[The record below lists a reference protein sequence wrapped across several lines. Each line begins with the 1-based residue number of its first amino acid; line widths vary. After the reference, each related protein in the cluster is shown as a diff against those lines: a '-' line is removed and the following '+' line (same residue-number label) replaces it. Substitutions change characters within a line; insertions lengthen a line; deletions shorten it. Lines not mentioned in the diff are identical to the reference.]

1 MGLSVY
7 TYYETF
13 KPHFSFRF
21 KVDFLANPSLY
32 RLVQDIKLPTISINA
47 SDGRKRFGQTQFVLP
62 FFEFGDQ
69 EIEITFVETDTM
81 KVLDYLTNNYNWPNL
96 PNTEDIIVTEYDD
109 TLRNIIKRTKYTI
122 TLFSYSAPQW
132 QNSGS
137 PSNMTITATY
147 IVRSSRDIT
156 KDEYDLYNLPIY
168 SPVVDMVQDMNVI
181 GSSVDEGS
189 AESEWQKF
197 LGSLKDEETELE
209 KNAELNRQRQ
219 EAMMQPMAFD
229 TNTKAKEKWKDVE
242 KEKGELDESI
252 AKTLEENFYNSSS
265 EDQQAAEIEAF
276 KRYCNSEMNAENRDF
291 SMMTDEEKKIMAERW
306 QKLSDTEKL
315 LMIYGIDTADGL
327 SDDEINTIKNAAAEN
342 ALNQGL
348 TGKEAED
355 YMKESLDS
363 IVKENTEFVNASKEY
378 QDAVNHPEQGRGGE
392 KRTGSAPCGMP
403 AKMYS
408 TMTDA
413 EQKAYLREMLKN
425 EISGKATNGHSRKE
439 GNDNQVYKNSS
450 DDKKANP
457 TQMNY
462 GYGNTYA
469 TLKSL
474 GADKLGEVTF
484 KASKDVTIDG
494 KTYKKG
500 ETIKFTNL
508 TAANE
513 ALKDETLGSNG
524 LVLDQASADK
534 LNNLVLDKLAGEMQ
548 KKFKEKGIE
557 DVIDNMNMN
566 AQMGLTHMVYGG
578 SGTLN
583 SVTEG
588 LAKNKQEAIDSLQ
601 ANGGYLGAD
610 YVEKHKNDKGSTYK
624 STNDKTQVTMS
635 WNRLDYMSEQGKTIK
650 KTDKNG
656 KDIST
661 PASKKQSQN
670 QQVAKNDKT
679 NEKPLQKYT
688 SSNSNRDADLA
699 ELRSKMQ
706 AAGVDTTNTSQ
717 VVDYL
722 VKDGTITSSYKKD
735 QNGLCATGTNLVA
748 AVTSG
753 ATHMESTGNG
763 KDQNLSCY
771 GYKKVASGKGADQLN
786 DMLKHGQ
793 LKEGDVINISYSDGS
808 KYGHAVTVYKDNKG
822 QLAFASDYVQKSSH
836 GQSNASRVGEFYIQ
850 RKA

>member
-21 KVDFLANPSLY
+21 KVDFLSNPSLY
-32 RLVQDIKLPTISINA
+32 RLVQDIKLPSISINA
-47 SDGRKRFGQTQFVLP
+47 SDGKKRFGQTQFVLP

-69 EIEITFVETDTM
+69 ELEITFVETDTM

-122 TLFSYSAPQW
+122 TLFSYNAPQW

-147 IVRSSRDIT
+147 IVRSSKDIT

-168 SPVVDMVQDMNVI
+168 SPVVNMVQDMNVI

-209 KNAELNRQRQ
+209 KNAEFNRQRQ
-219 EAMMQPMAFD
+219 EAILQPMAFE

-276 KRYCNSEMNAENRDF
+276 KRYCLQETQLNVNK
-291 SMMTDEEKKIMAERW
+291 MTDEEKKTMAERW

-315 LMIYGIDTADGL
+315 LMIYGIDTADSL
-327 SDDEINTIKNAAAEN
+327 NDDEIDTIKNAAAEN

-355 YMKESLDS
+355 YMKNSLDS

-378 QDAVNHPEQGRGGE
+378 QEALNHPE
-392 KRTGSAPCGMP
+392 
-403 AKMYS
+403 
-408 TMTDA
+408 
-413 EQKAYLREMLKN
+413 
-425 EISGKATNGHSRKE
+425 
-439 GNDNQVYKNSS
+439 NS
-450 DDKKANP
+450 
-457 TQMNY
+457 
-462 GYGNTYA
+462 
-469 TLKSL
+469 
-474 GADKLGEVTF
+474 
-484 KASKDVTIDG
+484 
-494 KTYKKG
+494 
-500 ETIKFTNL
+500 
-508 TAANE
+508 
-513 ALKDETLGSNG
+513 
-524 LVLDQASADK
+524 
-534 LNNLVLDKLAGEMQ
+534 
-548 KKFKEKGIE
+548 
-557 DVIDNMNMN
+557 
-566 AQMGLTHMVYGG
+566 
-578 SGTLN
+578 
-583 SVTEG
+583 
-588 LAKNKQEAIDSLQ
+588 NK
-601 ANGGYLGAD
+601 
-610 YVEKHKNDKGSTYK
+610 
-624 STNDKTQVTMS
+624 
-635 WNRLDYMSEQGKTIK
+635 
-650 KTDKNG
+650 
-656 KDIST
+656 
-661 PASKKQSQN
+661 QN
-670 QQVAKNDKT
+670 QQVANNKQNKQVV
-679 NEKPLQKYT
+679 NNKQKPLQKYT

-699 ELRSKMQ
+699 ELRSRMQ

-722 VKDGTITSSYKKD
+722 VKDGLITTRYKKD
-735 QNGLCATGTNLVA
+735 QNGLCATSTNLVA
-748 AVTSG
+748 AVTSD
-753 ATHMESTGNG
+753 ATQIKSTGNG

-771 GYKKVASGKGADQLN
+771 GYKKVASGKGANQLD

-808 KYGHAVTVYKDNKG
+808 KYGHAVTVYKDKNGK
-822 QLAFASDYVQKSSH
+822 LAFASDYVQKSAH
-836 GQSNASRVGEFYIQ
+836 GQSNANRVGEFYIQ

>member
-21 KVDFLANPSLY
+21 KVDFLSNPSLY
-32 RLVQDIKLPTISINA
+32 RLVQDIKLPSISINA
-47 SDGRKRFGQTQFVLP
+47 SDGKKRFGQTQFVLP

-69 EIEITFVETDTM
+69 ELEITFIETDTM

-109 TLRNIIKRTKYTI
+109 TLRNVIKRTKYTI
-122 TLFSYSAPQW
+122 TLFSYNAPQW

-168 SPVVDMVQDMNVI
+168 SPVVNMVQDMNII

-197 LGSLKDEETELE
+197 LGNLLDEETELE

-219 EAMMQPMAFD
+219 EAMMKPMAFE
-229 TNTKAKEKWKDVE
+229 TNTKAKEKE
-242 KEKGELDESI
+242 KIYNQKKQAFDDSI
-252 AKTLEENFYNSSS
+252 AEYLAKTFNQFT
-265 EDQQAAEIEAF
+265 DQQKADYENDAF
-276 KRYCNSEMNAENRDF
+276 KRYRNQKIAENSDF
-291 SMMTDEEKKIMAERW
+291 ITMTSDDMRKEFEKLSQTEKMMLIYDIETGDDLDEREMTFISGALQNSLKNEGYSDEELEDIFN
-306 QKLSDTEKL
+306 TE
-315 LMIYGIDTADGL
+315 M
-327 SDDEINTIKNAAAEN
+327 
-342 ALNQGL
+342 
-348 TGKEAED
+348 
-355 YMKESLDS
+355 ESLYDKA
-363 IVKENTEFVNASKEY
+363 KEMETAKQEWVN
-378 QDAVNHPEQGRGGE
+378 AVNHP
-392 KRTGSAPCGMP
+392 
-403 AKMYS
+403 
-408 TMTDA
+408 
-413 EQKAYLREMLKN
+413 
-425 EISGKATNGHSRKE
+425 
-439 GNDNQVYKNSS
+439 
-450 DDKKANP
+450 
-457 TQMNY
+457 
-462 GYGNTYA
+462 
-469 TLKSL
+469 
-474 GADKLGEVTF
+474 
-484 KASKDVTIDG
+484 
-494 KTYKKG
+494 
-500 ETIKFTNL
+500 
-508 TAANE
+508 
-513 ALKDETLGSNG
+513 
-524 LVLDQASADK
+524 
-534 LNNLVLDKLAGEMQ
+534 
-548 KKFKEKGIE
+548 
-557 DVIDNMNMN
+557 
-566 AQMGLTHMVYGG
+566 
-578 SGTLN
+578 
-583 SVTEG
+583 
-588 LAKNKQEAIDSLQ
+588 
-601 ANGGYLGAD
+601 
-610 YVEKHKNDKGSTYK
+610 
-624 STNDKTQVTMS
+624 
-635 WNRLDYMSEQGKTIK
+635 EQGKTIK

-679 NEKPLQKYT
+679 NQKPLQKYT

-699 ELRSKMQ
+699 ELRSRMQ

-722 VKDGTITSSYKKD
+722 VKDGLITTKYKKD

-753 ATHMESTGNG
+753 ATQIKSTGNG

-808 KYGHAVTVYKDNKG
+808 KYGHAVTVYKDKNGK
-822 QLAFASDYVQKSSH
+822 LAFASDYVQKSAH

>member
-21 KVDFLANPSLY
+21 KVDFLSNPSLY

-47 SDGRKRFGQTQFVLP
+47 SDGRKRFGQTQIVLP

-69 EIEITFVETDTM
+69 EIEITFVETDNM
-81 KVLDYLTNNYNWPNL
+81 KVLDYLTNSLCWPDS
-96 PNTEDIIVTEYDD
+96 PKTEDIIVTEYDD
-109 TLRNIIKRTKYTI
+109 TLRNIIKRTKYTV
-122 TLFSYSAPQW
+122 TLFSYNAPQW

-137 PSNMTITATY
+137 PSNMTISATY
-147 IVRSSRDIT
+147 IVRSVQDIT
-156 KDEYDLYNLPIY
+156 KDEYDMYQLPIY
-168 SPVVDMVQDMNVI
+168 SPVVDMEQDMNVI

-197 LGSLKDEETELE
+197 LGSLLDEMSEQQKLDEF
-209 KNAELNRQRQ
+209 NNQRQ
-219 EAMMQPMAFD
+219 EAMMEPMVFE
-229 TNTKAKEKWKDVE
+229 TNTKAKDKWKDVE
-242 KEKGELDESI
+242 KEKSELDQII
-252 AKTLEENFYNSSS
+252 AETLAENFDNNSF

-276 KRYCNSEMNAENRDF
+276 KRYCLQETQRDVNKI
-291 SMMTDEEKKIMAERW
+291 SDEEKKIMAERW

-315 LMIYGIDTADGL
+315 LMIYGIDTENGL
-327 SDDEINTIKNAAAEN
+327 NDDEIDMIKKTTAEN
-342 ALNQGL
+342 ALKQGL

-355 YMKESLDS
+355 FMKERLDS
-363 IVKENTEFVNASKEY
+363 IEKENTEFVNASKEY
-378 QDAVNHPEQGRGGE
+378 QEAVNHPEQGRGGE
-392 KRTGSAPCGMP
+392 QRTGSNPGVMP
-403 AKMYS
+403 DKMYS
-408 TMTDA
+408 SMTDA
-413 EQKAYLREMLKN
+413 EQREYLREMLKK
-425 EISGKATNGHSRKE
+425 EISGQATNGHSRKE
-439 GNDNQVYKNSS
+439 GNDNQVYRNES
-450 DDKKANP
+450 DSKKYNP

-469 TLKSL
+469 KLKNL
-474 GADKLGEVTF
+474 GADKLGEITF
-484 KASKDVTIDG
+484 KVQKDVTIDG

-500 ETIKFTNL
+500 ETIKFDNL
-508 TAANE
+508 TAANN
-513 ALKDETLGSNG
+513 ALQDEKIGKSG
-524 LVLDQASADK
+524 LTLDQASADK
-534 LNNLVLDKLAGEMQ
+534 LNNLVLDNLAGEMQ

-557 DVIDNMNMN
+557 DVIDNMNTN

-583 SVTEG
+583 SVAEG

-610 YVEKHKNDKGSTYK
+610 YTEKHKNDSGSTYK
-624 STNDKTQVTMS
+624 ATNSNTGVTMS

-656 KDIST
+656 KDIT
-661 PASKKQSQN
+661 PPSSK
-670 QQVAKNDKT
+670 QQVAQNTKT
-679 NEKPLQKYT
+679 NQKPLQKYT
-688 SSNSNRDADLA
+688 SSNGNRDADLA
-699 ELRSKMQ
+699 ELRTKMQ
-706 AAGVDTTNTSQ
+706 SAGVDTTNTSQ

-722 VKDGTITSSYKKD
+722 VKEGTITSSYKKD

-753 ATHMESTGNG
+753 ATHMESAGNG
-763 KDQNLSCY
+763 KDQNLACY
-771 GYKKVASGKGADQLN
+771 GYKKVASGKGASQLD

-793 LKEGDVINISYSDGS
+793 IKEGDVINISYTDGS
-808 KYGHAVTVYKDNKG
+808 QYGHAVTVYKDKNG
-822 QLAFASDYVQKSSH
+822 QLAFASDYVQKTSH
-836 GQSNASRVGEFYIQ
+836 GQSNAGRVGEFYIQ